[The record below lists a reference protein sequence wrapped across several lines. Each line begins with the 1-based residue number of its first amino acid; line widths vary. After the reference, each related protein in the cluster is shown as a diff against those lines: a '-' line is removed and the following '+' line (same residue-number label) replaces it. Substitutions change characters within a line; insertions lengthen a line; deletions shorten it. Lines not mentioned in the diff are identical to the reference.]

1 MRAVGN
7 SLRGTGWAAF
17 AVVTLWGL
25 FLCIGIIA
33 KAAGSWGIV
42 AALLLAPITFLAAP
56 LYSGLVLDDWFPLIL
71 NYGGGLVSMVLVGIG
86 DTMRE
91 ARTK

>member
-7 SLRGTGWAAF
+7 SLRGTGWIAF
-17 AVVTLWGL
+17 VVVALWGL
-25 FLCIGIIA
+25 FLCIAFIA
-33 KAAGSWGIV
+33 KAAGFWGIV

-56 LYSGLVLDDWFPLIL
+56 LYSGFVLDDWFPVIL
-71 NYGGGLVSMVLVGIG
+71 NYGGGLVSMALVSIG
-86 DTMRE
+86 DTISE